1 MSGGT
6 DETLGILDEYRV
18 SKLKIGFSEMRHFG
32 AFISFFFRTVLSG
45 TLIYDA
51 MVCICIC
58 IFLCPYSA
66 TYTPTSSTIEA

>member
-51 MVCICIC
+51 MVCI
-58 IFLCPYSA
+58 
-66 TYTPTSSTIEA
+66 